1 LLILRI
7 SALPDAGGSLQ
18 GSLRR
23 PRTLRGSAAS
33 RPSLQTST
41 FVAVAPEPSDAPSVP
56 VKTEKEKVQRSR
68 IDWRGGFAALFGSTP
83 ASPTVATSPVASVS
97 AKLRPLRLS
106 PSPKPVEEARHRPL
120 PHPSGS
126 AHRISR
132 AEEIEEEEEDRLQ
145 LKRVALLQDQLQE
158 EAADQA
164 AVSPTRPARL
174 FSGQRRQSSIS
185 SAQSHAS
192 SRSISKGESPSGRR
206 GPFDSLVN
214 HLGASDQDSY
224 FPSLASA
231 GVGADQEVT
240 VRWQTTDVPKRLYVD

>member
-1 LLILRI
+1 
-7 SALPDAGGSLQ
+7 
-18 GSLRR
+18 LRR
-23 PRTLRGSAAS
+23 PRTLRGSASS

-56 VKTEKEKVQRSR
+56 FKTEKEKVRQSS

-83 ASPTVATSPVASVS
+83 ASPTVATAPVASVS

-106 PSPKPVEEARHRPL
+106 PSPRPVEEARHRPL

-132 AEEIEEEEEDRLQ
+132 AEEIEEEEDRLQ

-158 EAADQA
+158 EAVDQA
-164 AVSPTRPARL
+164 AVSPTPPARL

-192 SRSISKGESPSGRR
+192 PRSISEGESPSGRR

-224 FPSLASA
+224 FPSLASS

-240 VRWQTTDVPKRLYVD
+240 VRWQATDVPKRLYVD